1 MACILRLCAETLPTG
16 SQCKGIA
23 LRNQPWCREHSTPE
37 RRERVADSSQII
49 AMIGQ
54 MNMATVGCVLQN
66 TVYEL
71 RTKVI
76 PPLHAEAILTAANTR
91 LEQLIVEARLAE
103 EQARLILAQAG
114 YSDNPSQNS
123 RLQVCPVK

>member
-23 LRNQPWCREHSTPE
+23 LKNQPWCREHSTPE
-37 RRERVADSSQII
+37 RRERVADSRQI
-49 AMIGQ
+49 AATIGQ
-54 MNMATVGCVLQN
+54 MNMVTIGCLLQN
-66 TVYEL
+66 TVYDL
-71 RTKVI
+71 RTKAI
-76 PPLHAEAILTAANTR
+76 PPLHAEALFDAATTR
-91 LEQLIVEARLAE
+91 LEQLTVEAAE

-123 RLQVCPVK
+123 RLQISPVE